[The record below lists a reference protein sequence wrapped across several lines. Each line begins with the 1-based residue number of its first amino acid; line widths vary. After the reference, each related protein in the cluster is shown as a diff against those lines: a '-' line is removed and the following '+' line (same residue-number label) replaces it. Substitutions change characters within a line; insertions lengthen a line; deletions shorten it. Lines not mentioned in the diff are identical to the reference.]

1 MLRIDMLV
9 AFVGLG
15 NRQACMLALLCH
27 GLLLLEGL
35 GVRGLRGGPRAL
47 VLTRGQA
54 MLASVT
60 SSPSF
65 NLSCIPSRPF
75 GYDQV

>member
-15 NRQACMLALLCH
+15 NRQACMLALICN

-35 GVRGLRGGPRAL
+35 GVRGLCGGPRAL

-54 MLASVT
+54 GNAGIGDVITIFQSELHTFSA
-60 SSPSF
+60 F
-65 NLSCIPSRPF
+65 WL
-75 GYDQV
+75 